1 MVHAVSLNLDPD
13 GSPALLVAQ
22 PGGAFMKLKCAS
34 SQPEAQA
41 EHETEDT
48 DQSGDEADTAVE
60 GDVEADLSA
69 MLDDA
74 QKQLLWLSP
83 MSDIVKQVF
92 TRKL

>member
-1 MVHAVSLNLDPD
+1 MVHSVSLNLDPD

-34 SQPEAQA
+34 SPPQA
-41 EHETEDT
+41 EAEAEDT

-69 MLDDA
+69 MFDDV
-74 QKQLLWLSP
+74 QKQLLWLS
-83 MSDIVKQVF
+83 I
-92 TRKL
+92 

>member
-1 MVHAVSLNLDPD
+1 MVHTVSLNLDPD

-34 SQPEAQA
+34 SPPQPEP
-41 EHETEDT
+41 EDT

-69 MLDDA
+69 MVDDA
-74 QKQLLWLSP
+74 QKQLLWLSL
-83 MSDIVKQVF
+83 IE
-92 TRKL
+92 

>member
-1 MVHAVSLNLDPD
+1 MVHSVSLNLDPD

-34 SQPEAQA
+34 SQPQP
-41 EHETEDT
+41 EHEDT

-69 MLDDA
+69 MFDDV
-74 QKQLLWLSP
+74 QKQLSLAFSNR
-83 MSDIVKQVF
+83 VKQVVSICN
-92 TRKL
+92 L

>member
-34 SQPEAQA
+34 SQPQP
-41 EHETEDT
+41 EDT

>member
-1 MVHAVSLNLDPD
+1 MVHTVSLNLDPD

-34 SQPEAQA
+34 SQSQPEAEP
-41 EHETEDT
+41 EHEDT

-69 MLDDA
+69 MFDDA
-74 QKQLLWLSP
+74 QKQLSLAFSNR
-83 MSDIVKQVF
+83 VKQVVSICN
-92 TRKL
+92 L

>member
-1 MVHAVSLNLDPD
+1 
-13 GSPALLVAQ
+13 
-22 PGGAFMKLKCAS
+22 MKLKCAS
-34 SQPEAQA
+34 SQTQPQPEAEA
-41 EHETEDT
+41 EAEDT

-69 MLDDA
+69 MFDDA

>member
-1 MVHAVSLNLDPD
+1 MVHSVSLNLDPD

-34 SQPEAQA
+34 SQPQAVAEA
-41 EHETEDT
+41 EDT

-69 MLDDA
+69 MFDDV
-74 QKQLLWLSP
+74 QKHLIWLSP